1 MIVKKILSCAAV
13 MSALLFSDVCAAQD
27 ALSLVPADAGV
38 VMRIEAGRILEKMG
52 GEEFISKVVVSD
64 DDTAE
69 MESFSLEGSGIAL
82 DRPVYLSMRRDESL
96 VAVMSVSDADD
107 FARTAQMICEGKL
120 QSRKGVSWIVDNEL
134 CIVFDSDRAVVVS
147 ADKRADAGYWRSA
160 LMSDDGRV
168 KGLPANGLR
177 RLEESDA
184 DMFVMASGSVV
195 EEDELARMKDLYGN
209 DMPVEDLTFVWSL
222 DGDDSVVRMHY
233 GVVAESD
240 AAAKYLDRN
249 TMGMKRVEGRY
260 ADCIPASSM
269 FVIYS
274 SIDGDRVTD
283 MLSRLQIFADENESE
298 SEDWASLKRI
308 VGSLSGDM
316 AVVMGTPVV
325 DGGSVTIP
333 ATVMARVKSR
343 EIMDFV
349 VRKLGDD
356 TDVEKSDDGYVIDA
370 GGDNIIMSCRNG
382 DMVITSFEG
391 MTSLPRAAEPTALKG
406 SREGYGGFYLDVKG
420 VLASAGPFIGL
431 LGGGDS
437 AVSLLSRIECVEGYA
452 ERPDSF
458 LCTVRLSDE
467 RDNIYRILADAIVAF
482 EVEDDGEAVTEE

>member
-1 MIVKKILSCAAV
+1 MIAKKILSCAALL
-13 MSALLFSDVCAAQD
+13 SALLANGVCAAQD
-27 ALSLVPADAGV
+27 ALSLVASDAEAV
-38 VMRIEAGRILEKMG
+38 ARIEAGRILEKMG
-52 GEEFISKVVVSD
+52 GEEFISKVMGPDDASD
-64 DDTAE
+64 GKKT
-69 MESFSLEGSGIAL
+69 FSPEELGIAL
-82 DRPVYLSMRRDESL
+82 DKPVYVSLCRGES
-96 VAVMSVSDADD
+96 VAVAMNVSDEAD
-107 FARTAQMICEGKL
+107 FARTVQDICEGKL
-120 QSRKGVSWIVDNEL
+120 HSRNGVSWIEDDDL
-134 CIVFDSDRAVVVS
+134 CIVFDSERAVAATVDEGRDVE
-147 ADKRADAGYWRSA
+147 YWRSR

-168 KGLPANGLR
+168 QGLPENGLR
-177 RLEESDA
+177 RLEASDA

-222 DGDDSVVRMHY
+222 DGDDGVARMHY

-240 AAAKYLDRN
+240 AAAEYLDRN

-274 SIDGDRVTD
+274 SIDGGSISD
-283 MLSRLQIFADENESE
+283 MLSRLQILADENE

-325 DGGSVTIP
+325 DGGSASIP

-349 VRKLGDD
+349 VQMFGDNVP
-356 TDVEKSDDGYVIDA
+356 VEKSDDGYVIGA
-370 GGDNIIMSCRNG
+370 GGDNIVMSCRNG
-382 DMVITSFEG
+382 DMVVTTVEG
-391 MTSLPRAAEPTALKG
+391 MASLPRAAEPTTLKG
-406 SREGYGGFYLDVKG
+406 SREGYGGLYLDMKG
-420 VLASAGPFIGL
+420 LLAAAGPLIGL
-431 LGGGDS
+431 LDGGGS
-437 AVSLLSRIECVEGYA
+437 AVSLLSRIECVESYA

>member
-96 VAVMSVSDADD
+96 VAAMGVSDADD

-134 CIVFDSDRAVVVS
+134 CIVFDSERAVAATVDEGRDVE
-147 ADKRADAGYWRSA
+147 YWRSR

-168 KGLPANGLR
+168 QGLPENGLR
-177 RLEESDA
+177 RLEASDA
-184 DMFVMASGSVV
+184 DMFVMASGKFIDD
-195 EEDELARMKDLYGN
+195 DELARVKEVYG
-209 DMPVEDLTFVWSL
+209 DDIPVGDLTFVWSL
-222 DGDDSVVRMHY
+222 DGDDGAARMHY

-240 AAAKYLDRN
+240 AAAEYLNRN
-249 TMGMKRVEGRY
+249 KIGMKRVEGRY
-260 ADCIPASSM
+260 ADCIPASSL
-269 FVIYS
+269 FILYNA
-274 SIDGDRVTD
+274 IDGEA
-283 MLSRLQIFADENESE
+283 LAEAIARLQLFDEDDADGAEILRLV
-298 SEDWASLKRI
+298 AS
-308 VGSLSGDM
+308 VSGDV
-316 AVVMGTPVV
+316 AVVLDTPVV

-333 ATVMARVKSR
+333 ATVMARVKNR

-356 TDVEKSDDGYVIDA
+356 TDVEKSDDGYVIGA

-382 DMVITSFEG
+382 DMVVTTVEG
-391 MTSLPRAAEPTALKG
+391 MASLPRAAEPTTLKG
-406 SREGYGGFYLDVKG
+406 GREGYGGLYLDMKG
-420 VLASAGPFIGL
+420 LLAAAGPLIGL
-431 LGGGDS
+431 LDGGGS
-437 AVSLLSRIECVEGYA
+437 AVSLLSRIECVESYA

>member
-1 MIVKKILSCAAV
+1 
-13 MSALLFSDVCAAQD
+13 
-27 ALSLVPADAGV
+27 
-38 VMRIEAGRILEKMG
+38 
-52 GEEFISKVVVSD
+52 
-64 DDTAE
+64 
-69 MESFSLEGSGIAL
+69 
-82 DRPVYLSMRRDESL
+82 
-96 VAVMSVSDADD
+96 MSVSDADD

-177 RLEESDA
+177 RLEESVA

-222 DGDDSVVRMHY
+222 DGDDGVARMHY

-240 AAAKYLDRN
+240 AAAEYLDRN

-274 SIDGDRVTD
+274 SIDGGSISD
-283 MLSRLQIFADENESE
+283 MLSRLQILADENESE

-325 DGGSVTIP
+325 DGGSASIP

-349 VRKLGDD
+349 VQMFGDNVP
-356 TDVEKSDDGYVIDA
+356 VEKSDDV
-370 GGDNIIMSCRNG
+370 
-382 DMVITSFEG
+382 
-391 MTSLPRAAEPTALKG
+391 PRAAEPTTLKG
-406 SREGYGGFYLDVKG
+406 SREGYGGLYLDMKG
-420 VLASAGPFIGL
+420 LLAAAGPLIGL
-431 LGGGDS
+431 LDGGGS
-437 AVSLLSRIECVEGYA
+437 AVSLLSRIECVESYA

>member
-1 MIVKKILSCAAV
+1 
-13 MSALLFSDVCAAQD
+13 
-27 ALSLVPADAGV
+27 
-38 VMRIEAGRILEKMG
+38 
-52 GEEFISKVVVSD
+52 
-64 DDTAE
+64 
-69 MESFSLEGSGIAL
+69 
-82 DRPVYLSMRRDESL
+82 
-96 VAVMSVSDADD
+96 
-107 FARTAQMICEGKL
+107 
-120 QSRKGVSWIVDNEL
+120 
-134 CIVFDSDRAVVVS
+134 
-147 ADKRADAGYWRSA
+147 
-160 LMSDDGRV
+160 MSDDGRV

-222 DGDDSVVRMHY
+222 DGDDGVARMHY

-274 SIDGDRVTD
+274 SIDGDRMTD

-298 SEDWASLKRI
+298 SEDWASLKRV

-325 DGGSVTIP
+325 DGGNASIP

-349 VRKLGDD
+349 VQMFGDNVP
-356 TDVEKSDDGYVIDA
+356 VEKSDDGYVIGA

-382 DMVITSFEG
+382 DMVVTTVEG
-391 MTSLPRAAEPTALKG
+391 MASLPRAAEPTTLKG
-406 SREGYGGFYLDVKG
+406 SREGYGGLYLDMKG
-420 VLASAGPFIGL
+420 LLAAAGPLIGL
-431 LGGGDS
+431 LDGGGS
-437 AVSLLSRIECVEGYA
+437 AVSLLSRIECVESYA

>member
-1 MIVKKILSCAAV
+1 MIAKKILSCAALL
-13 MSALLFSDVCAAQD
+13 SALLANGVCAAQD
-27 ALSLVPADAGV
+27 ALSLVASDAEAV
-38 VMRIEAGRILEKMG
+38 ARIEAGRILEKMG
-52 GEEFISKVVVSD
+52 GEEFISKVMGPDDASD
-64 DDTAE
+64 GKKT
-69 MESFSLEGSGIAL
+69 FSPEELGIAL
-82 DRPVYLSMRRDESL
+82 DKPVYVSLCRGES
-96 VAVMSVSDADD
+96 VAVAMNVSDEAD
-107 FARTAQMICEGKL
+107 FARTVQDICEGKL
-120 QSRKGVSWIVDNEL
+120 HSRNGVSWIEDDDL
-134 CIVFDSDRAVVVS
+134 CIVFDSERAVAATVDEGRDVE
-147 ADKRADAGYWRSA
+147 YWRSR

-168 KGLPANGLR
+168 QGLPENGLR
-177 RLEESDA
+177 RLEASDA
-184 DMFVMASGSVV
+184 DMFVMASGKFIDD
-195 EEDELARMKDLYGN
+195 DELARVKEVYG
-209 DMPVEDLTFVWSL
+209 DDIPVGDLTFVWSL
-222 DGDDSVVRMHY
+222 DGDDGAARMHY

-249 TMGMKRVEGRY
+249 KMGMKRVEGRY

-274 SIDGDRVTD
+274 SIDGGSISD
-283 MLSRLQIFADENESE
+283 MLSRLQILADENE
-298 SEDWASLKRI
+298 SEDWASLKRV

-325 DGGSVTIP
+325 DGGSASIP

-349 VRKLGDD
+349 VQMFGDNVP
-356 TDVEKSDDGYVIDA
+356 VEKSDDGYVIGA

-382 DMVITSFEG
+382 DMVVTTVEG
-391 MTSLPRAAEPTALKG
+391 MASLPRAAEPTTLKG
-406 SREGYGGFYLDVKG
+406 SREGYGGLYLDMKG
-420 VLASAGPFIGL
+420 LLAAAGPLIGL
-431 LGGGDS
+431 LDGGGS
-437 AVSLLSRIECVEGYA
+437 AVSLLSRLECVESYA

>member
-96 VAVMSVSDADD
+96 VAAMSVSDADD

-147 ADKRADAGYWRSA
+147 ADKKADAGYWRSA

-177 RLEESDA
+177 RLEESVA

-222 DGDDSVVRMHY
+222 DGDDGAARMHY

-240 AAAKYLDRN
+240 AAAEYLNRN
-249 TMGMKRVEGRY
+249 MIGMKRVEGRY
-260 ADCIPASSM
+260 ADYIPASSL
-269 FVIYS
+269 FILYNA
-274 SIDGDRVTD
+274 IDGEA
-283 MLSRLQIFADENESE
+283 LAEAIARLQLFDEDDADGAEILRLV
-298 SEDWASLKRI
+298 AS
-308 VGSLSGDM
+308 VSGDV
-316 AVVMGTPVV
+316 AVVLDTPVV
-325 DGGSVTIP
+325 DGGSASIP

-349 VRKLGDD
+349 VQMFGDNVP
-356 TDVEKSDDGYVIDA
+356 VEKSDDGYVIGA

-382 DMVITSFEG
+382 DMVVTTVEG
-391 MTSLPRAAEPTALKG
+391 MASLPRAAEPTTLKG
-406 SREGYGGFYLDVKG
+406 SREGYGGLYLDMKG
-420 VLASAGPFIGL
+420 LLAAAGPLIGL
-431 LGGGDS
+431 LDGGGS
-437 AVSLLSRIECVEGYA
+437 AVSLLSRIECVESYA

>member
-27 ALSLVPADAGV
+27 ALSLVPADAEV

-184 DMFVMASGSVV
+184 DMFVMVSGSVV
-195 EEDELARMKDLYGN
+195 EEDELERMKDLYGN

-222 DGDDSVVRMHY
+222 DGDDGVARMHY

-249 TMGMKRVEGRY
+249 TMGMKRVEG
-260 ADCIPASSM
+260 AMP
-269 FVIYS
+269 
-274 SIDGDRVTD
+274 
-283 MLSRLQIFADENESE
+283 
-298 SEDWASLKRI
+298 
-308 VGSLSGDM
+308 
-316 AVVMGTPVV
+316 
-325 DGGSVTIP
+325 
-333 ATVMARVKSR
+333 TVSPLRRCS
-343 EIMDFV
+343 
-349 VRKLGDD
+349 
-356 TDVEKSDDGYVIDA
+356 
-370 GGDNIIMSCRNG
+370 
-382 DMVITSFEG
+382 
-391 MTSLPRAAEPTALKG
+391 
-406 SREGYGGFYLDVKG
+406 
-420 VLASAGPFIGL
+420 
-431 LGGGDS
+431 
-437 AVSLLSRIECVEGYA
+437 
-452 ERPDSF
+452 
-458 LCTVRLSDE
+458 
-467 RDNIYRILADAIVAF
+467 
-482 EVEDDGEAVTEE
+482 

>member
-64 DDTAE
+64 DDMAE

-96 VAVMSVSDADD
+96 VAAMGVSDADD

-177 RLEESDA
+177 RLEESVA

-222 DGDDSVVRMHY
+222 DGDDGAARMHY

-240 AAAKYLDRN
+240 AAAEYLNRN
-249 TMGMKRVEGRY
+249 MIGMKRVEGRY
-260 ADCIPASSM
+260 ADCIPASSL

-274 SIDGDRVTD
+274 SIDGGSISD
-283 MLSRLQIFADENESE
+283 MLSRLQILADENE
-298 SEDWASLKRI
+298 SEDWASLKRV

-325 DGGSVTIP
+325 DGGSASIP

-349 VRKLGDD
+349 VQMFGDNVP
-356 TDVEKSDDGYVIDA
+356 VEKSDDGYVIGA

-382 DMVITSFEG
+382 DMVVTTVEG
-391 MTSLPRAAEPTALKG
+391 MASLPRAAEPTTLKG
-406 SREGYGGFYLDVKG
+406 SREGYGGLYLDMKG
-420 VLASAGPFIGL
+420 LLAAAGPLIGL
-431 LGGGDS
+431 LDGGGS
-437 AVSLLSRIECVEGYA
+437 AVSLLSRIECVESYA